1 MRDLT
6 AQVTSSLLQFPEVTV
21 QALGEDEIT
30 LESVLRGK
38 FAGGRNGLAYLACGP
53 QLEVVNSITGERLSA
68 YRFNGVNEHPP
79 TVLVVKEFSWQKRTG
94 LLVGLEEAEGS
105 VLCLYDL
112 GVSRVVKA
120 VVLPGRVTAIEP
132 IINHGGARVSTQHLH
147 QSLRWL
153 FGVAGAGYTFYQLLS
168 PSGAAVTTLC
178 YISRSNQLVVGF
190 SDGYLSLWN
199 MKTLKK
205 EYHFQLEGGRIP
217 VYAVTFQEPE
227 NDPRNCCYL
236 WAVQSTQES
245 EGDVVSLHLLQLAFG
260 DRKRLASGQIMYE
273 GLEYCEERYSL
284 DLTGGVFSLRGQT
297 SNTKLLSCQT
307 IEKFRS
313 HIDREDGVNEV
324 ISPDT
329 SVSVFSWQVNTYG
342 QGKPSTYL
350 GIFDINRW
358 YHAQM
363 PDSLRLANGDSSCC
377 QQAPSV
383 LSPVV
388 SPQLCGDK
396 TLHFLKKSGSSLNE
410 AIPDNFNR
418 CLIAGLLSPRLIDVQ
433 PSSLSQ
439 EEQLEAI
446 LSAAVQ
452 TSSLGL
458 LTGCIKQWTAE
469 EQPNSAAN
477 LRFVLE
483 WTWNKV
489 IYTKD
494 EFDRMYFIKL
504 LELRTSSLLHV
515 DDDMQLSRPFY
526 NYPLIQSYCTGH
538 RQKLERLSRGKWN
551 ADCLMIDGLLSQLG
565 DQVEKLWRRDEGGT
579 GKYPPASLHALLDL
593 YLLQNIEE
601 TYKHA
606 ISSLALLFHPATIKT
621 MSWQHM
627 KIIQALMCQGEHR
640 QALRYIQ
647 MMKPS
652 MSSSS
657 EVALHLTVLLFN
669 RCMVEA
675 WSLLRQHSTRLNV
688 EELLKHMY
696 EVCQEMGLMEDLLK
710 LPFTDTEQECLEK
723 FLQTSAGIQ
732 NHEFLLVH
740 HLQRAN
746 YIPALQLNQSLKV
759 NLMNDRDPRL
769 RERSV
774 ARNSILDQYGK
785 ILPRVQRKLAV
796 ERAKPYHLSSSI
808 LREVSRPK
816 PLSTVAKQTTA
827 GNVLTRATFINNVLS
842 KIGEVWVGNEQK
854 SDFSQYDSPR
864 IEEPPPMALP
874 FPDTELPDPFVGT
887 PVTKSSRK
895 SSSPLQSNS
904 RSPILHTNISRA
916 SELNL
921 LETPLVVK
929 RAKALAT
936 SSAASGFPGFTL
948 QSILRSSL
956 RTTPIATPSASS
968 GRSITPPLR
977 AKEPRISFR
986 EENATSKWTAGML
999 GDDKTKPLVASSE
1012 HNLGVQMEDTWSKD
1026 RDKVSPF
1033 TLICPEEDPAEM
1045 NESSKGIAGDVL
1057 EKMEVS
1063 KETSNFS
1070 ARSDQTTLEYH
1081 DARSPGDFEDDVIFI
1096 TSKPANS
1103 SDEGVAIIQEEMEAE
1118 GSEVVKSEPL
1128 QLEQQT
1134 SSELEKQT
1142 GFLERT
1148 EIACPTLPEEDML
1161 VLNRL
1166 SIFQVA
1172 GVSTCLSAGERVSIN
1187 TILSIYAA
1195 VKMSP
1200 TCAAFYVRQLEV
1212 RNLLGKKSLS
1222 AVISILHSED
1232 IPSTHSE
1239 NQLQEERVEDLHE
1252 DQKSEEAAIEEN
1264 VLFLQEKTSTSK
1276 SPPETKEVNIIEDG
1290 TSDVQASEETA
1301 ETPPFNEQYPSGTLK
1316 LQYNF
1321 DAIKQ
1326 QFTCDLPDT
1335 KDTDECDAAEG
1346 DGELFMSES
1355 NFTLI
1360 LEGEEGETET
1370 GDPTLDMST
1379 KPVSTKTEDKHMNH
1393 VGNIDNQENITN
1405 SVPTVT
1411 SDQESQNIAEPFPYV
1426 PEPVKV
1432 AIAENLLDVIK
1443 DTRSKEFIS
1452 EVVEQSVHESIPL
1465 MSKMV
1470 TSSQKS
1476 IKTPL
1481 TTGQE
1486 ANADNA
1492 SVCQVDYVV
1501 TPKRPRGRKRKNL
1514 NIPST
1519 DAQQLS
1525 NAGRP
1530 DLLGP
1535 CTLRRSARRTK
1546 ETSAIHEGSHLDSDG
1561 NSQDQQISQ
1570 IPDTPR
1576 RGSRKTRGNHLE
1588 TSDNVHSIG
1597 QSLQMV
1603 GTPRRRLRRTREPA
1617 SVLSEQANEEIPLAE
1632 EAIKLSAT
1640 SKRTGR
1646 GAKHS
1651 IGDQENSQLFTD
1663 HKVKMAVSPSKSGRK
1678 LKSVSLQLTEN
1689 IITDQ
1694 ETEPY
1699 EQQLPVPTRRG
1710 RRKKTSTSSEVS
1722 ENCELDTSKPSH
1734 HQMELKSS
1742 VTTRRNIR
1750 RRTLNLPA
1758 GTDSIPTLEDVHS
1771 EEREKMP
1778 DTPKRRATR
1787 VTPAKV
1793 EKTGTGKPTL
1803 EKTPVQPVEALAATR
1818 TSARAGHRNR
1828 KRQLQ
1833 SVSEESTEE
1842 EGLPQGT
1849 DCNPSLLVAD
1859 LTESRLD
1866 EMERTLAVHG
1876 TRVTRT
1882 RSSKIGMHQKL
1893 SLEENESFFFS
1904 PPLTKL
1910 TKKSKAEKAE
1920 HPVQLKDL
1928 DPELSSQFVF
1938 SPPLLRSR
1946 RKHVSSISRIVKELE
1961 LPIKDEDNKTV
1972 EFVGKQKV
1980 KRRRATKSKTQ
1991 KASKT
1996 TGKECSW
2003 SPPPVEI
2010 KFISPFGSPVDGTKS
2025 KQKETAETAEKTL
2038 RKNKKRLSN
2047 FPKPVREKDAC
2058 SRCVIS
2064 MNSSSTSIYDPKNPG
2079 HMKTFTF
2086 DLAYWSH
2093 SGFLKDKDGMLVSSG
2108 SNSRYAGQ
2116 REVFR
2121 DLGQGVLDNAWQ
2133 GYNAT
2138 LLAYGQ
2144 TGSGKSYSM
2153 IGYGA
2158 NRGIIPVV
2166 CEELFKPIQNQKN
2179 KQYQVTFSMLEIY
2192 NEQVID
2198 LLSEAK
2204 KPGGLKVREDQQQ
2217 GFYVDGLKLV
2227 PCDSYAQIERLMEQ
2241 GTKIRT
2247 TASTSMNATSS
2258 RSHMVITIQFKQIF
2272 LDEDI
2277 TKQSIINLVDLAGS
2291 ERQKSSGSEGDRL
2304 REGTRVNLSLTTLG
2318 NVISALAEVAM
2329 GKKVLHIPYRD
2340 SVLTKL
2346 LQSALGGNSRT
2357 IMIAA
2362 VSPADICY
2370 EETLSTLRYAE
2381 RTKKIKNKAVINASP
2396 MEKHIMDLKAE
2407 NNKLL
2412 SRLTGL
2418 GNSGKTVA
2426 DETKELQC
2434 LLAEN
2439 ELRIQTIQLTWE
2451 YRLEE
2456 ARKEWEQQYAAI
2468 TQDRV
2473 ILGSN
2478 SAYLYVGFP
2487 AERTNEDLVRYDY
2500 DFFQSELAAAEGFSV
2515 DKLGVVNHKDGKPD
2529 PSVLAVFHDYIKLMP
2544 LVAEANQ
2551 MSEELKKEL
2560 KLELK
2565 VKNLASSDSRGYDL
2579 QKEVIVKVT
2588 NKMTNQVWVWSKA
2601 KFINRKFLMEEVYQH
2616 FLDGE
2621 DVYVGQ
2627 DSDPFWDPVEVIHLG
2642 SAHIWLQSLAYCMK
2656 LEEQTEVLNSEGME
2670 EAILLINI
2678 VPCSSD
2684 GRAFGEDDMIIDPLE
2699 LLGRRID
2706 FQINILQCLGVK
2718 WLREVTERGI
2728 QIGYR
2733 VYDLLHSL
2741 HTKPVWKNM
2750 NAKIEETVHFSALS
2764 ASHEFL
2770 NYLQKNALIVDLWG
2784 LQEGCAEL
2792 DYSLQDMVTSEGTII
2807 VDNPKTVIAKDI
2819 GLGTAN
2825 QISELYLKLLKLEE
2839 ETELLRDINRALTE
2853 ENASL
2858 KDKLKKWETGHH
2870 ESKKLKSP
2878 NKRAIKMTKQ
2888 PLSSKEADQ
2897 MCNHRTSYDAEFA
2910 KALKVF
2916 YQNMNL
2922 VRGQFLKLKHSKP
2935 PEEDNLQVLRLFTER
2950 QSHML
2955 KDFGEQLESS
2965 ICRLKNDVAL
2975 IVKKK
2980 RESIA

>member
-38 FAGGRNGLAYLACGP
+38 FAGGRNGLACLACGP

-153 FGVAGAGYTFYQLLS
+153 FGVAAVVTDVGHILLIDLCLDDLSCSQNEIEASDLEVITGIPAEIPQIREAVTREGRHLCFQLLS

-284 DLTGGVFSLRGQT
+284 DLTGGIFSLRGQT
-297 SNTKLLSCQT
+297 SNTKLLGCQT

-313 HIDREDGVNEV
+313 HVDREDGVNEV

-363 PDSLRLANGDSSCC
+363 PDSLRPGEFLHNCPYFALWSLD
-377 QQAPSV
+377 A
-383 LSPVV
+383 VV
-388 SPQLCGDK
+388 SMTSPHHILDILVHERSLSRGVPPSYPPPEQFFNPSTYTFDATCLLNSGVVHMTCTGFQK
-396 TLHFLKKSGSSLNE
+396 ETLHFLKKSGSSLNE

-418 CLIAGLLSPRLIDVQ
+418 CLVAGLLSPRLIDVQ

-494 EFDRMYFIKL
+494 EFDRMCVPLFDGSCNFIDPQTIQSLQHCQL
-504 LELRTSSLLHV
+504 LLSNLSTVLNCFLTEAQELTERGFTDLTNKQVVTSLISQYAHVVIWFCRSSLLPE

-526 NYPLIQSYCTGH
+526 NYPLIQSYCSGH

-606 ISSLALLFHPATIKT
+606 ITIYLLLDIMHSFPNKTETSFDSFPAAFAIPWGLVRLVQGFWLLDHNDYESSLALLFHPATIKT

-640 QALRYIQ
+640 RALRYIQ

-759 NLMNDRDPRL
+759 NLMVSFRFF
-769 RERSV
+769 

-842 KIGEVWVGNEQK
+842 KIGEVWLLY
-854 SDFSQYDSPR
+854 QYPHLNLGRLLDLVVRPVPLCSPSF
-864 IEEPPPMALP
+864 ESNWQ
-874 FPDTELPDPFVGT
+874 T
-887 PVTKSSRK
+887 PCSASTSCTI
-895 SSSPLQSNS
+895 SSPLQSNS
-904 RSPILHTNISRA
+904 RSSILHTNISRA

-929 RAKALAT
+929 RAKVLAT

-956 RTTPIATPSASS
+956 RTTPVATPSASP

-986 EENATSKWTAGML
+986 EGNATSKWTAGV
-999 GDDKTKPLVASSE
+999 TSSE

-1026 RDKVSPF
+1026 RDKISPF
-1033 TLICPEEDPAEM
+1033 TLSCPEEDHAEM
-1045 NESSKGIAGDVL
+1045 NESSKGLAGDVL

-1096 TSKPANS
+1096 TSKPDNS
-1103 SDEGVAIIQEEMEAE
+1103 STEGVAIIQEEMEEE

-1128 QLEQQT
+1128 QFEQQ
-1134 SSELEKQT
+1134 SSS
-1142 GFLERT
+1142 
-1148 EIACPTLPEEDML
+1148 D
-1161 VLNRL
+1161 
-1166 SIFQVA
+1166 
-1172 GVSTCLSAGERVSIN
+1172 
-1187 TILSIYAA
+1187 IYAA

-1200 TCAAFYVRQLEV
+1200 TCAAFYARQPEV
-1212 RNLLGKKSLS
+1212 RNLLGEKSLS

-1239 NQLQEERVEDLHE
+1239 NQLQEKRGEDLHE
-1252 DQKSEEAAIEEN
+1252 DQKSEEASI
-1264 VLFLQEKTSTSK
+1264 
-1276 SPPETKEVNIIEDG
+1276 
-1290 TSDVQASEETA
+1290 

-1335 KDTDECDAAEG
+1335 KDTDECDSAEG

-1360 LEGEEGETET
+1360 LEGEEGESET
-1370 GDPTLDMST
+1370 GDPTTLDMST

-1405 SVPTVT
+1405 SVPTAT
-1411 SDQESQNIAEPFPYV
+1411 SDQESQNIAEAFPYV

-1443 DTRSKEFIS
+1443 DTRSKEFTS
-1452 EVVEQSVHESIPL
+1452 EV
-1465 MSKMV
+1465 
-1470 TSSQKS
+1470 
-1476 IKTPL
+1476 
-1481 TTGQE
+1481 
-1486 ANADNA
+1486 N
-1492 SVCQVDYVV
+1492 VCQVDYVV
-1501 TPKRPRGRKRKNL
+1501 TSKRPRGRKSKNL
-1514 NIPST
+1514 NISLT

-1525 NAGRP
+1525 NIGTP
-1530 DLLGP
+1530 DLLGL

-1546 ETSAIHEGSHLDSDG
+1546 ETYVIHEGSHLDSDG

-1597 QSLQMV
+1597 QSLQVV
-1603 GTPRRRLRRTREPA
+1603 GTPRRGLRRTREPV
-1617 SVLSEQANEEIPLAE
+1617 SVLSEQAKEEIPLAE
-1632 EAIKLSAT
+1632 EAVKLPAT

-1646 GAKHS
+1646 GAKS
-1651 IGDQENSQLFTD
+1651 SVGDQENSQLFTD
-1663 HKVKMAVSPSKSGRK
+1663 RKVKIAVSPSKSGRK

-1694 ETEPY
+1694 ETESY

-1742 VTTRRNIR
+1742 VTTRRNVR
-1750 RRTLNLPA
+1750 RRTLNLSA
-1758 GTDSIPTLEDVHS
+1758 GTDSIPTQEDIHS

-1793 EKTGTGKPTL
+1793 GKTGTGKPTL
-1803 EKTPVQPVEALAATR
+1803 EKTPVQPVEALATTR
-1818 TSARAGHRNR
+1818 TSGRAGHRNR

-1849 DCNPSLLVAD
+1849 DCNPSLLAAD

-1876 TRVTRT
+1876 TRITRT
-1882 RSSKIGMHQKL
+1882 RS
-1893 SLEENESFFFS
+1893 
-1904 PPLTKL
+1904 T
-1910 TKKSKAEKAE
+1910 EKAE

-1946 RKHVSSISRIVKELE
+1946 RKHVSSISRIVKELVSNICNYF
-1961 LPIKDEDNKTV
+1961 LSLGFAISYRTM
-1972 EFVGKQKV
+1972 
-1980 KRRRATKSKTQ
+1980 
-1991 KASKT
+1991 
-1996 TGKECSW
+1996 GKECSW

-2010 KFISPFGSPVDGTKS
+2010 KFISPFGSPVDGTKN

-2038 RKNKKRLSN
+2038 RKNRKRLSN
-2047 FPKPVREKDAC
+2047 FPKPVVRRK
-2058 SRCVIS
+2058 
-2064 MNSSSTSIYDPKNPG
+2064 
-2079 HMKTFTF
+2079 
-2086 DLAYWSH
+2086 
-2093 SGFLKDKDGMLVSSG
+2093 ML
-2108 SNSRYAGQ
+2108 
-2116 REVFR
+2116 
-2121 DLGQGVLDNAWQ
+2121 
-2133 GYNAT
+2133 
-2138 LLAYGQ
+2138 
-2144 TGSGKSYSM
+2144 
-2153 IGYGA
+2153 
-2158 NRGIIPVV
+2158 
-2166 CEELFKPIQNQKN
+2166 
-2179 KQYQVTFSMLEIY
+2179 
-2192 NEQVID
+2192 
-2198 LLSEAK
+2198 
-2204 KPGGLKVREDQQQ
+2204 
-2217 GFYVDGLKLV
+2217 
-2227 PCDSYAQIERLMEQ
+2227 
-2241 GTKIRT
+2241 
-2247 TASTSMNATSS
+2247 
-2258 RSHMVITIQFKQIF
+2258 
-2272 LDEDI
+2272 
-2277 TKQSIINLVDLAGS
+2277 
-2291 ERQKSSGSEGDRL
+2291 
-2304 REGTRVNLSLTTLG
+2304 
-2318 NVISALAEVAM
+2318 
-2329 GKKVLHIPYRD
+2329 
-2340 SVLTKL
+2340 
-2346 LQSALGGNSRT
+2346 
-2357 IMIAA
+2357 
-2362 VSPADICY
+2362 
-2370 EETLSTLRYAE
+2370 
-2381 RTKKIKNKAVINASP
+2381 
-2396 MEKHIMDLKAE
+2396 
-2407 NNKLL
+2407 
-2412 SRLTGL
+2412 
-2418 GNSGKTVA
+2418 
-2426 DETKELQC
+2426 
-2434 LLAEN
+2434 
-2439 ELRIQTIQLTWE
+2439 
-2451 YRLEE
+2451 
-2456 ARKEWEQQYAAI
+2456 
-2468 TQDRV
+2468 
-2473 ILGSN
+2473 
-2478 SAYLYVGFP
+2478 
-2487 AERTNEDLVRYDY
+2487 
-2500 DFFQSELAAAEGFSV
+2500 
-2515 DKLGVVNHKDGKPD
+2515 
-2529 PSVLAVFHDYIKLMP
+2529 
-2544 LVAEANQ
+2544 
-2551 MSEELKKEL
+2551 
-2560 KLELK
+2560 
-2565 VKNLASSDSRGYDL
+2565 
-2579 QKEVIVKVT
+2579 
-2588 NKMTNQVWVWSKA
+2588 
-2601 KFINRKFLMEEVYQH
+2601 
-2616 FLDGE
+2616 
-2621 DVYVGQ
+2621 
-2627 DSDPFWDPVEVIHLG
+2627 
-2642 SAHIWLQSLAYCMK
+2642 
-2656 LEEQTEVLNSEGME
+2656 
-2670 EAILLINI
+2670 
-2678 VPCSSD
+2678 
-2684 GRAFGEDDMIIDPLE
+2684 
-2699 LLGRRID
+2699 
-2706 FQINILQCLGVK
+2706 
-2718 WLREVTERGI
+2718 
-2728 QIGYR
+2728 
-2733 VYDLLHSL
+2733 
-2741 HTKPVWKNM
+2741 
-2750 NAKIEETVHFSALS
+2750 
-2764 ASHEFL
+2764 
-2770 NYLQKNALIVDLWG
+2770 
-2784 LQEGCAEL
+2784 
-2792 DYSLQDMVTSEGTII
+2792 
-2807 VDNPKTVIAKDI
+2807 
-2819 GLGTAN
+2819 
-2825 QISELYLKLLKLEE
+2825 
-2839 ETELLRDINRALTE
+2839 
-2853 ENASL
+2853 
-2858 KDKLKKWETGHH
+2858 
-2870 ESKKLKSP
+2870 
-2878 NKRAIKMTKQ
+2878 
-2888 PLSSKEADQ
+2888 
-2897 MCNHRTSYDAEFA
+2897 
-2910 KALKVF
+2910 
-2916 YQNMNL
+2916 
-2922 VRGQFLKLKHSKP
+2922 
-2935 PEEDNLQVLRLFTER
+2935 
-2950 QSHML
+2950 
-2955 KDFGEQLESS
+2955 
-2965 ICRLKNDVAL
+2965 
-2975 IVKKK
+2975 
-2980 RESIA
+2980 

>member
-38 FAGGRNGLAYLACGP
+38 FAGGRNGLACLACGP

-153 FGVAGAGYTFYQLLS
+153 FGVAAVVTDVGHILLIDLCLDDLSCSQNEIEASDLEVITGIPAEIPQIREAVTREGRHLCFQLLS

-284 DLTGGVFSLRGQT
+284 DLTGGIFSLRGQT
-297 SNTKLLSCQT
+297 SNTKLLGCQT

-313 HIDREDGVNEV
+313 HVDREDGVNEV

-363 PDSLRLANGDSSCC
+363 PDSLRPGEFLHNCPYFALWSLD
-377 QQAPSV
+377 A
-383 LSPVV
+383 VV
-388 SPQLCGDK
+388 SMTSPHHILDILVHERSLSRGVPPSYPPPEQFFNPSTYTFDATCLLNSGVVHMTCTGFQK
-396 TLHFLKKSGSSLNE
+396 ETLHFLKKSGSSLNE

-418 CLIAGLLSPRLIDVQ
+418 CLVAGLLSPRLIDVQ

-494 EFDRMYFIKL
+494 EFDRMCVPLFDGSCNFIDPQTIQSLQHCQL
-504 LELRTSSLLHV
+504 LLSNLSTVLNCFLTEAQELTERGFTDLTNKQVVTSLISQYAHVVIWFCRSSLLPE

-526 NYPLIQSYCTGH
+526 NYPLIQSYCSGH

-606 ISSLALLFHPATIKT
+606 ITIYLLLDIMHSFPNKTETSFDSFPAAFAIPWGLVRLVQGFWLLDHNDYESSLALLFHPATIKT

-640 QALRYIQ
+640 RALRYIQ

-854 SDFSQYDSPR
+854 SDFSQYDRLLDLVVRPVPLCSPSF
-864 IEEPPPMALP
+864 ESNWQ
-874 FPDTELPDPFVGT
+874 T
-887 PVTKSSRK
+887 PCSASTSCTI
-895 SSSPLQSNS
+895 SSPLQSNS
-904 RSPILHTNISRA
+904 RSSILHTNISRA

-929 RAKALAT
+929 RAKVLAT

-956 RTTPIATPSASS
+956 RTTPVATPSASP

-986 EENATSKWTAGML
+986 EGNSYRFLKAAEVLRT
-999 GDDKTKPLVASSE
+999 SSE

-1026 RDKVSPF
+1026 RDKISPF
-1033 TLICPEEDPAEM
+1033 TLSCPEEDHAEM
-1045 NESSKGIAGDVL
+1045 NESSKGLAGDVL

-1096 TSKPANS
+1096 TSKPDNS
-1103 SDEGVAIIQEEMEAE
+1103 STEGVAIIQEEMEEE

-1128 QLEQQT
+1128 QFEQQS
-1134 SSELEKQT
+1134 SSELEKPT
-1142 GFLERT
+1142 G
-1148 EIACPTLPEEDML
+1148 I
-1161 VLNRL
+1161 
-1166 SIFQVA
+1166 
-1172 GVSTCLSAGERVSIN
+1172 
-1187 TILSIYAA
+1187 IYAA

-1200 TCAAFYVRQLEV
+1200 TCAAFYARQPEV
-1212 RNLLGKKSLS
+1212 RNLLGEKSLS

-1239 NQLQEERVEDLHE
+1239 NQLQEKRGEDLHE
-1252 DQKSEEAAIEEN
+1252 DQKSEEASIEAN
-1264 VLFLQEKTSTSK
+1264 VLT
-1276 SPPETKEVNIIEDG
+1276 P
-1290 TSDVQASEETA
+1290 DVQAAEETA

-1335 KDTDECDAAEG
+1335 KDTDECDSAEG

-1360 LEGEEGETET
+1360 LEGEEGESET
-1370 GDPTLDMST
+1370 GDPTTLDMST

-1405 SVPTVT
+1405 SVPTAT
-1411 SDQESQNIAEPFPYV
+1411 SDQESQNIAEAFPYV

-1443 DTRSKEFIS
+1443 DTRSKEFTS
-1452 EVVEQSVHESIPL
+1452 EVVEQSVHENIPL
-1465 MSKMV
+1465 MSKKV

-1481 TTGQE
+1481 TAVQE

-1501 TPKRPRGRKRKNL
+1501 TSKRPRGRKSKNL
-1514 NIPST
+1514 NISLT

-1525 NAGRP
+1525 NIGTP
-1530 DLLGP
+1530 DLLGL

-1546 ETSAIHEGSHLDSDG
+1546 ETYVIHEGSHLDSDG

-1597 QSLQMV
+1597 QSLQVV
-1603 GTPRRRLRRTREPA
+1603 GTPRRGLRRTREPV
-1617 SVLSEQANEEIPLAE
+1617 SVLSEQAKEEIPLAE
-1632 EAIKLSAT
+1632 EAVKLPAT

-1646 GAKHS
+1646 GAKS
-1651 IGDQENSQLFTD
+1651 SVGDQENSQLFTD
-1663 HKVKMAVSPSKSGRK
+1663 RKVKIAVSPSKSGRK
-1678 LKSVSLQLTEN
+1678 LKS
-1689 IITDQ
+1689 
-1694 ETEPY
+1694 ETESY

-1742 VTTRRNIR
+1742 VTTRRNVR
-1750 RRTLNLPA
+1750 RRTLNLSA
-1758 GTDSIPTLEDVHS
+1758 GTDSIPTQEDIHS

-1793 EKTGTGKPTL
+1793 GKTGTGKPTL
-1803 EKTPVQPVEALAATR
+1803 EKTPVQPLYFY
-1818 TSARAGHRNR
+1818 
-1828 KRQLQ
+1828 
-1833 SVSEESTEE
+1833 
-1842 EGLPQGT
+1842 
-1849 DCNPSLLVAD
+1849 
-1859 LTESRLD
+1859 
-1866 EMERTLAVHG
+1866 
-1876 TRVTRT
+1876 
-1882 RSSKIGMHQKL
+1882 L
-1893 SLEENESFFFS
+1893 SLSFVFT
-1904 PPLTKL
+1904 LTVRFVVV
-1910 TKKSKAEKAE
+1910 AEKAE

-1946 RKHVSSISRIVKELE
+1946 RKHVSSISRIVKELVSNICNYF
-1961 LPIKDEDNKTV
+1961 LSLGFAISYRTM
-1972 EFVGKQKV
+1972 
-1980 KRRRATKSKTQ
+1980 
-1991 KASKT
+1991 
-1996 TGKECSW
+1996 GKECSW

-2010 KFISPFGSPVDGTKS
+2010 KFISPFGSPVDGTKN

-2038 RKNKKRLSN
+2038 RKNRKRLSN
-2047 FPKPVREKDAC
+2047 FPKPVVRRK
-2058 SRCVIS
+2058 
-2064 MNSSSTSIYDPKNPG
+2064 
-2079 HMKTFTF
+2079 
-2086 DLAYWSH
+2086 
-2093 SGFLKDKDGMLVSSG
+2093 ML
-2108 SNSRYAGQ
+2108 
-2116 REVFR
+2116 
-2121 DLGQGVLDNAWQ
+2121 
-2133 GYNAT
+2133 
-2138 LLAYGQ
+2138 
-2144 TGSGKSYSM
+2144 
-2153 IGYGA
+2153 
-2158 NRGIIPVV
+2158 
-2166 CEELFKPIQNQKN
+2166 
-2179 KQYQVTFSMLEIY
+2179 
-2192 NEQVID
+2192 
-2198 LLSEAK
+2198 
-2204 KPGGLKVREDQQQ
+2204 
-2217 GFYVDGLKLV
+2217 
-2227 PCDSYAQIERLMEQ
+2227 
-2241 GTKIRT
+2241 
-2247 TASTSMNATSS
+2247 
-2258 RSHMVITIQFKQIF
+2258 
-2272 LDEDI
+2272 
-2277 TKQSIINLVDLAGS
+2277 
-2291 ERQKSSGSEGDRL
+2291 
-2304 REGTRVNLSLTTLG
+2304 
-2318 NVISALAEVAM
+2318 
-2329 GKKVLHIPYRD
+2329 
-2340 SVLTKL
+2340 
-2346 LQSALGGNSRT
+2346 
-2357 IMIAA
+2357 
-2362 VSPADICY
+2362 
-2370 EETLSTLRYAE
+2370 
-2381 RTKKIKNKAVINASP
+2381 
-2396 MEKHIMDLKAE
+2396 
-2407 NNKLL
+2407 
-2412 SRLTGL
+2412 
-2418 GNSGKTVA
+2418 
-2426 DETKELQC
+2426 
-2434 LLAEN
+2434 
-2439 ELRIQTIQLTWE
+2439 
-2451 YRLEE
+2451 
-2456 ARKEWEQQYAAI
+2456 
-2468 TQDRV
+2468 
-2473 ILGSN
+2473 
-2478 SAYLYVGFP
+2478 
-2487 AERTNEDLVRYDY
+2487 
-2500 DFFQSELAAAEGFSV
+2500 
-2515 DKLGVVNHKDGKPD
+2515 
-2529 PSVLAVFHDYIKLMP
+2529 
-2544 LVAEANQ
+2544 
-2551 MSEELKKEL
+2551 
-2560 KLELK
+2560 
-2565 VKNLASSDSRGYDL
+2565 
-2579 QKEVIVKVT
+2579 
-2588 NKMTNQVWVWSKA
+2588 
-2601 KFINRKFLMEEVYQH
+2601 
-2616 FLDGE
+2616 
-2621 DVYVGQ
+2621 
-2627 DSDPFWDPVEVIHLG
+2627 
-2642 SAHIWLQSLAYCMK
+2642 
-2656 LEEQTEVLNSEGME
+2656 
-2670 EAILLINI
+2670 
-2678 VPCSSD
+2678 
-2684 GRAFGEDDMIIDPLE
+2684 
-2699 LLGRRID
+2699 
-2706 FQINILQCLGVK
+2706 
-2718 WLREVTERGI
+2718 
-2728 QIGYR
+2728 
-2733 VYDLLHSL
+2733 
-2741 HTKPVWKNM
+2741 
-2750 NAKIEETVHFSALS
+2750 
-2764 ASHEFL
+2764 
-2770 NYLQKNALIVDLWG
+2770 
-2784 LQEGCAEL
+2784 
-2792 DYSLQDMVTSEGTII
+2792 
-2807 VDNPKTVIAKDI
+2807 
-2819 GLGTAN
+2819 
-2825 QISELYLKLLKLEE
+2825 
-2839 ETELLRDINRALTE
+2839 
-2853 ENASL
+2853 
-2858 KDKLKKWETGHH
+2858 
-2870 ESKKLKSP
+2870 
-2878 NKRAIKMTKQ
+2878 
-2888 PLSSKEADQ
+2888 
-2897 MCNHRTSYDAEFA
+2897 
-2910 KALKVF
+2910 
-2916 YQNMNL
+2916 
-2922 VRGQFLKLKHSKP
+2922 
-2935 PEEDNLQVLRLFTER
+2935 
-2950 QSHML
+2950 
-2955 KDFGEQLESS
+2955 
-2965 ICRLKNDVAL
+2965 
-2975 IVKKK
+2975 
-2980 RESIA
+2980 

>member
-1 MRDLT
+1 MS
-6 AQVTSSLLQFPEVTV
+6 QVIS
-21 QALGEDEIT
+21 
-30 LESVLRGK
+30 
-38 FAGGRNGLAYLACGP
+38 YYH
-53 QLEVVNSITGERLSA
+53 LSWKTI
-68 YRFNGVNEHPP
+68 R
-79 TVLVVKEFSWQKRTG
+79 
-94 LLVGLEEAEGS
+94 
-105 VLCLYDL
+105 
-112 GVSRVVKA
+112 
-120 VVLPGRVTAIEP
+120 
-132 IINHGGARVSTQHLH
+132 
-147 QSLRWL
+147 
-153 FGVAGAGYTFYQLLS
+153 YQ
-168 PSGAAVTTLC
+168 
-178 YISRSNQLVVGF
+178 
-190 SDGYLSLWN
+190 
-199 MKTLKK
+199 
-205 EYHFQLEGGRIP
+205 
-217 VYAVTFQEPE
+217 
-227 NDPRNCCYL
+227 
-236 WAVQSTQES
+236 S

-284 DLTGGVFSLRGQT
+284 DLTGGIFSLRGQT
-297 SNTKLLSCQT
+297 SNTKLLGCQT

-313 HIDREDGVNEV
+313 HVDREDGVNEV

-363 PDSLRLANGDSSCC
+363 PDSLRPGEFLHNCPYFALWSLD
-377 QQAPSV
+377 A
-383 LSPVV
+383 VV
-388 SPQLCGDK
+388 SMTSPHHILDILVHERSLSRGVPPSYPPPEQFFNPSTYTFDATCLLNSGVVHMTCTGFQK
-396 TLHFLKKSGSSLNE
+396 ETLHFLKKSGSSLNE

-494 EFDRMYFIKL
+494 EFDRMCVPLFDGSCNFIDPQTIQSLQHCQL
-504 LELRTSSLLHV
+504 LLSNLSTVLNCFLTEAQELTERGFTDLTNKQVVTSLISQYAHVVIWFCRSSLLPEGL

-526 NYPLIQSYCTGH
+526 NYPLIQSYCSGH

-606 ISSLALLFHPATIKT
+606 ITIYLLLDIMHSFPNKTDTSFDSFPTAFAIPWGLVRLVQGFWLLDHNDYESSLALLFHPATIKT

-640 QALRYIQ
+640 RALRYIQ

-746 YIPALQLNQSLKV
+746 YITALQLNQSLKI

-796 ERAKPYHLSSSI
+796 ERAKPYHLPSSI

-864 IEEPPPMALP
+864 TEEPPPMALP

-895 SSSPLQSNS
+895 SSRLLDLVVRPVPLCSPSFESNWQTPCSASTSCTISSPLQSNS
-904 RSPILHTNISRA
+904 RSSILHMNISRA

-929 RAKALAT
+929 RAKVLAT

-956 RTTPIATPSASS
+956 RTTPVATPSASP

-986 EENATSKWTAGML
+986 EGNATSKWTAGML
-999 GDDKTKPLVASSE
+999 GDDKTKHLIASSE

-1026 RDKVSPF
+1026 RDKISPF
-1033 TLICPEEDPAEM
+1033 TLSCPEEDHAEM

-1096 TSKPANS
+1096 TSKPDNS
-1103 SDEGVAIIQEEMEAE
+1103 STEGVAIIQEVMEEE
-1118 GSEVVKSEPL
+1118 GSEVVKSDPL
-1128 QLEQQT
+1128 QFEQQS

-1142 GFLERT
+1142 GEEKDVTHVTRITSLWGNQSQAHLNQGDQHYGDGNTKGHIAKISGFLERT
-1148 EIACPTLPEEDML
+1148 EIECPTLPEEGML
-1161 VLNRL
+1161 LLNRL
-1166 SIFQVA
+1166 STFPVA
-1172 GVSTCLSAGERVSIN
+1172 GVSTCLSAGESETVTEES
-1187 TILSIYAA
+1187 
-1195 VKMSP
+1195 KMP
-1200 TCAAFYVRQLEV
+1200 
-1212 RNLLGKKSLS
+1212 SLS
-1222 AVISILHSED
+1222 EEKELPLTRSQALEASGADSESVISILHSED

-1239 NQLQEERVEDLHE
+1239 NQLQEKRGKDLHE
-1252 DQKSEEAAIEEN
+1252 DQKSEEASIEAN

-1276 SPPETKEVNIIEDG
+1276 SPPETKDVNIIEDG
-1290 TSDVQASEETA
+1290 TPDVQAAEETA

-1335 KDTDECDAAEG
+1335 KDTEECDLAEG

-1360 LEGEEGETET
+1360 LEGEEGESET
-1370 GDPTLDMST
+1370 GDPTTLDMST

-1405 SVPTVT
+1405 SVPTAT
-1411 SDQESQNIAEPFPYV
+1411 SDQESQNIAEAFPYV

-1443 DTRSKEFIS
+1443 DTRSKEFTS
-1452 EVVEQSVHESIPL
+1452 EVVEQSVHENIPL
-1465 MSKMV
+1465 MSKKV

-1481 TTGQE
+1481 TAVQE

-1501 TPKRPRGRKRKNL
+1501 TSKRPRGRKSKKL
-1514 NIPST
+1514 NISLT

-1525 NAGRP
+1525 NIGTP
-1530 DLLGP
+1530 DLLGL

-1546 ETSAIHEGSHLDSDG
+1546 ETYAIHEGSHLDSDG

-1597 QSLQMV
+1597 QSLQVV
-1603 GTPRRRLRRTREPA
+1603 GTPRRGLRRTREPA
-1617 SVLSEQANEEIPLAE
+1617 SVLSEQAKEEIPLAE
-1632 EAIKLSAT
+1632 EAIKLPAT

-1646 GAKHS
+1646 GAKS
-1651 IGDQENSQLFTD
+1651 SVGDQENSQLFTD
-1663 HKVKMAVSPSKSGRK
+1663 RKVKIAVSPSKSGRK

-1742 VTTRRNIR
+1742 VTTRRNVR
-1750 RRTLNLPA
+1750 RRTLNLSA
-1758 GTDSIPTLEDVHS
+1758 GTDSIPTQEDIHS

-1793 EKTGTGKPTL
+1793 GKTGTGKPTL
-1803 EKTPVQPVEALAATR
+1803 EKTPVQPVEALATTR
-1818 TSARAGHRNR
+1818 TSGRAGHRNR

-1849 DCNPSLLVAD
+1849 DCNPSLLAAD

-1876 TRVTRT
+1876 TRITRT

-1961 LPIKDEDNKTV
+1961 LPITEEDNKTV

-1980 KRRRATKSKTQ
+1980 KRRKATKSKTQ

-1996 TGKECSW
+1996 MGKECSW

-2010 KFISPFGSPVDGTKS
+2010 KFISPFGSPVDGTKN

-2038 RKNKKRLSN
+2038 RKNRKRLSN
-2047 FPKPVREKDAC
+2047 FPKPVVRRK
-2058 SRCVIS
+2058 
-2064 MNSSSTSIYDPKNPG
+2064 
-2079 HMKTFTF
+2079 
-2086 DLAYWSH
+2086 
-2093 SGFLKDKDGMLVSSG
+2093 ML
-2108 SNSRYAGQ
+2108 
-2116 REVFR
+2116 
-2121 DLGQGVLDNAWQ
+2121 
-2133 GYNAT
+2133 
-2138 LLAYGQ
+2138 
-2144 TGSGKSYSM
+2144 
-2153 IGYGA
+2153 
-2158 NRGIIPVV
+2158 
-2166 CEELFKPIQNQKN
+2166 
-2179 KQYQVTFSMLEIY
+2179 
-2192 NEQVID
+2192 
-2198 LLSEAK
+2198 
-2204 KPGGLKVREDQQQ
+2204 
-2217 GFYVDGLKLV
+2217 
-2227 PCDSYAQIERLMEQ
+2227 
-2241 GTKIRT
+2241 
-2247 TASTSMNATSS
+2247 
-2258 RSHMVITIQFKQIF
+2258 
-2272 LDEDI
+2272 
-2277 TKQSIINLVDLAGS
+2277 
-2291 ERQKSSGSEGDRL
+2291 
-2304 REGTRVNLSLTTLG
+2304 
-2318 NVISALAEVAM
+2318 
-2329 GKKVLHIPYRD
+2329 
-2340 SVLTKL
+2340 
-2346 LQSALGGNSRT
+2346 
-2357 IMIAA
+2357 
-2362 VSPADICY
+2362 
-2370 EETLSTLRYAE
+2370 
-2381 RTKKIKNKAVINASP
+2381 
-2396 MEKHIMDLKAE
+2396 
-2407 NNKLL
+2407 
-2412 SRLTGL
+2412 
-2418 GNSGKTVA
+2418 
-2426 DETKELQC
+2426 
-2434 LLAEN
+2434 
-2439 ELRIQTIQLTWE
+2439 
-2451 YRLEE
+2451 
-2456 ARKEWEQQYAAI
+2456 
-2468 TQDRV
+2468 
-2473 ILGSN
+2473 
-2478 SAYLYVGFP
+2478 
-2487 AERTNEDLVRYDY
+2487 
-2500 DFFQSELAAAEGFSV
+2500 
-2515 DKLGVVNHKDGKPD
+2515 
-2529 PSVLAVFHDYIKLMP
+2529 
-2544 LVAEANQ
+2544 
-2551 MSEELKKEL
+2551 
-2560 KLELK
+2560 
-2565 VKNLASSDSRGYDL
+2565 
-2579 QKEVIVKVT
+2579 
-2588 NKMTNQVWVWSKA
+2588 
-2601 KFINRKFLMEEVYQH
+2601 
-2616 FLDGE
+2616 
-2621 DVYVGQ
+2621 
-2627 DSDPFWDPVEVIHLG
+2627 
-2642 SAHIWLQSLAYCMK
+2642 
-2656 LEEQTEVLNSEGME
+2656 
-2670 EAILLINI
+2670 
-2678 VPCSSD
+2678 
-2684 GRAFGEDDMIIDPLE
+2684 
-2699 LLGRRID
+2699 
-2706 FQINILQCLGVK
+2706 
-2718 WLREVTERGI
+2718 
-2728 QIGYR
+2728 
-2733 VYDLLHSL
+2733 
-2741 HTKPVWKNM
+2741 
-2750 NAKIEETVHFSALS
+2750 
-2764 ASHEFL
+2764 
-2770 NYLQKNALIVDLWG
+2770 
-2784 LQEGCAEL
+2784 
-2792 DYSLQDMVTSEGTII
+2792 
-2807 VDNPKTVIAKDI
+2807 
-2819 GLGTAN
+2819 
-2825 QISELYLKLLKLEE
+2825 
-2839 ETELLRDINRALTE
+2839 
-2853 ENASL
+2853 
-2858 KDKLKKWETGHH
+2858 
-2870 ESKKLKSP
+2870 
-2878 NKRAIKMTKQ
+2878 
-2888 PLSSKEADQ
+2888 
-2897 MCNHRTSYDAEFA
+2897 
-2910 KALKVF
+2910 
-2916 YQNMNL
+2916 
-2922 VRGQFLKLKHSKP
+2922 
-2935 PEEDNLQVLRLFTER
+2935 
-2950 QSHML
+2950 
-2955 KDFGEQLESS
+2955 
-2965 ICRLKNDVAL
+2965 
-2975 IVKKK
+2975 
-2980 RESIA
+2980 

>member
-38 FAGGRNGLAYLACGP
+38 FAGGRNGLACLACGP

-153 FGVAGAGYTFYQLLS
+153 FGVAAVVTDVGHILLIDLCLDDLSCSQNEIEASDLEVITGIPAEIPQIREAVTREGRHLCFQLLS

-284 DLTGGVFSLRGQT
+284 DLTGGIFSLRGQT
-297 SNTKLLSCQT
+297 SNTKLLGCQT

-313 HIDREDGVNEV
+313 HVDREDGVNEV

-363 PDSLRLANGDSSCC
+363 PDSLRPGEFLHNCPYFALWSLD
-377 QQAPSV
+377 A
-383 LSPVV
+383 VV
-388 SPQLCGDK
+388 SMTSPHHILDILVHERSLSRGVPPSYPPPEQFFNPSTYTFDATCLLNSGVVHMTCTGFQK
-396 TLHFLKKSGSSLNE
+396 ETLHFLKKSGSSLNE

-418 CLIAGLLSPRLIDVQ
+418 CLVAGLLSPRLIDVQ

-494 EFDRMYFIKL
+494 EFDRMCVPLFDGSCNFIDPQTIQSLQHCQL
-504 LELRTSSLLHV
+504 LLSNLSTVLNCFLTEAQELTERGFTDLTNKQVVTSLISQYAHVVIWFCRSSLLPEGL

-526 NYPLIQSYCTGH
+526 NYPLIQSYCSGH

-606 ISSLALLFHPATIKT
+606 ITIYLLLDIMHSFPNKTETSFDSFPAAFAIPWGLVRLVQGFWLLDHNDYESSLALLFHPATIKT

-640 QALRYIQ
+640 RALRYIQ

-864 IEEPPPMALP
+864 TEEPPPMALP

-895 SSSPLQSNS
+895 SSRLLDLVVRPVPLCSPSFESNWQTPCSASTSCTISSPLQSNS
-904 RSPILHTNISRA
+904 RSSILHTNISRA

-929 RAKALAT
+929 RAKVLAT

-956 RTTPIATPSASS
+956 RTTPVATPSASP

-986 EENATSKWTAGML
+986 EGNATSKWTAGVSWATV
-999 GDDKTKPLVASSE
+999 DDKTKHIVASSE

-1026 RDKVSPF
+1026 RDKISPF
-1033 TLICPEEDPAEM
+1033 TLSCPEEDHAEM
-1045 NESSKGIAGDVL
+1045 NESSKGLAGDVL

-1096 TSKPANS
+1096 TSKPDNS
-1103 SDEGVAIIQEEMEAE
+1103 STEGVAIIQEEMEEE

-1128 QLEQQT
+1128 QFEQQS
-1134 SSELEKQT
+1134 SSELEKPT
-1142 GFLERT
+1142 GMCCHVT
-1148 EIACPTLPEEDML
+1148 N
-1161 VLNRL
+1161 VLKKHTYRK
-1166 SIFQVA
+1166 
-1172 GVSTCLSAGERVSIN
+1172 SIN

-1200 TCAAFYVRQLEV
+1200 TCAAFYARQPEV
-1212 RNLLGKKSLS
+1212 RNLLGEKSLS

-1239 NQLQEERVEDLHE
+1239 NQLQEKRGEDLHE
-1252 DQKSEEAAIEEN
+1252 DQKSEEASIEAN

-1276 SPPETKEVNIIEDG
+1276 SPPETKDVNVSELFAHFAKL
-1290 TSDVQASEETA
+1290 VQDRKTLGKPENLA

-1335 KDTDECDAAEG
+1335 KDTDECDSAEG

-1360 LEGEEGETET
+1360 LEGEEGESET
-1370 GDPTLDMST
+1370 GDPTTLDMST

-1405 SVPTVT
+1405 SVPTAT
-1411 SDQESQNIAEPFPYV
+1411 SDQESQNIAEAFPYV

-1443 DTRSKEFIS
+1443 DTRSKEFTS
-1452 EVVEQSVHESIPL
+1452 EVVEQSVHENIPL
-1465 MSKMV
+1465 MSKKV

-1481 TTGQE
+1481 TAVQE

-1501 TPKRPRGRKRKNL
+1501 TSKRPRGRKSKNL
-1514 NIPST
+1514 NISLT

-1525 NAGRP
+1525 NIGTP
-1530 DLLGP
+1530 DLLGL

-1546 ETSAIHEGSHLDSDG
+1546 ETYVIHEGSHLDSDG

-1597 QSLQMV
+1597 QSLQVV
-1603 GTPRRRLRRTREPA
+1603 GTPRRGLRRTREPV
-1617 SVLSEQANEEIPLAE
+1617 SVLSEQAKEEIPLAE
-1632 EAIKLSAT
+1632 EAVKLPAT

-1646 GAKHS
+1646 GAKS
-1651 IGDQENSQLFTD
+1651 SVGDQENSQLFTD
-1663 HKVKMAVSPSKSGRK
+1663 RKVKIAVSPSKSGRK

-1694 ETEPY
+1694 ETESY

-1742 VTTRRNIR
+1742 VTTRRNVR
-1750 RRTLNLPA
+1750 RRTLNLSA
-1758 GTDSIPTLEDVHS
+1758 GTDSIPTQEDIHS

-1793 EKTGTGKPTL
+1793 GKTGTGKPTL
-1803 EKTPVQPVEALAATR
+1803 EKTPVQPVEALATTR
-1818 TSARAGHRNR
+1818 TSGRAGHRNR

-1849 DCNPSLLVAD
+1849 DCNPSLLAAD

-1876 TRVTRT
+1876 TRITRT
-1882 RSSKIGMHQKL
+1882 RSSKMGMHQKL

-1946 RKHVSSISRIVKELE
+1946 RKHVSSISRIVKELV
-1961 LPIKDEDNKTV
+1961 K
-1972 EFVGKQKV
+1972 FVGKQKV
-1980 KRRRATKSKTQ
+1980 KRRKLGFAISYRTM
-1991 KASKT
+1991 
-1996 TGKECSW
+1996 GKECSW

-2010 KFISPFGSPVDGTKS
+2010 KFISPFGSPVDGTKN

-2038 RKNKKRLSN
+2038 RKNRKRLSN
-2047 FPKPVREKDAC
+2047 FPKPVVRRK
-2058 SRCVIS
+2058 
-2064 MNSSSTSIYDPKNPG
+2064 
-2079 HMKTFTF
+2079 
-2086 DLAYWSH
+2086 
-2093 SGFLKDKDGMLVSSG
+2093 ML
-2108 SNSRYAGQ
+2108 
-2116 REVFR
+2116 
-2121 DLGQGVLDNAWQ
+2121 
-2133 GYNAT
+2133 
-2138 LLAYGQ
+2138 
-2144 TGSGKSYSM
+2144 
-2153 IGYGA
+2153 
-2158 NRGIIPVV
+2158 
-2166 CEELFKPIQNQKN
+2166 
-2179 KQYQVTFSMLEIY
+2179 
-2192 NEQVID
+2192 
-2198 LLSEAK
+2198 
-2204 KPGGLKVREDQQQ
+2204 
-2217 GFYVDGLKLV
+2217 
-2227 PCDSYAQIERLMEQ
+2227 
-2241 GTKIRT
+2241 
-2247 TASTSMNATSS
+2247 
-2258 RSHMVITIQFKQIF
+2258 
-2272 LDEDI
+2272 
-2277 TKQSIINLVDLAGS
+2277 
-2291 ERQKSSGSEGDRL
+2291 
-2304 REGTRVNLSLTTLG
+2304 
-2318 NVISALAEVAM
+2318 
-2329 GKKVLHIPYRD
+2329 
-2340 SVLTKL
+2340 
-2346 LQSALGGNSRT
+2346 
-2357 IMIAA
+2357 
-2362 VSPADICY
+2362 
-2370 EETLSTLRYAE
+2370 
-2381 RTKKIKNKAVINASP
+2381 
-2396 MEKHIMDLKAE
+2396 
-2407 NNKLL
+2407 
-2412 SRLTGL
+2412 
-2418 GNSGKTVA
+2418 
-2426 DETKELQC
+2426 
-2434 LLAEN
+2434 
-2439 ELRIQTIQLTWE
+2439 
-2451 YRLEE
+2451 
-2456 ARKEWEQQYAAI
+2456 
-2468 TQDRV
+2468 
-2473 ILGSN
+2473 
-2478 SAYLYVGFP
+2478 
-2487 AERTNEDLVRYDY
+2487 
-2500 DFFQSELAAAEGFSV
+2500 
-2515 DKLGVVNHKDGKPD
+2515 
-2529 PSVLAVFHDYIKLMP
+2529 
-2544 LVAEANQ
+2544 
-2551 MSEELKKEL
+2551 
-2560 KLELK
+2560 
-2565 VKNLASSDSRGYDL
+2565 
-2579 QKEVIVKVT
+2579 
-2588 NKMTNQVWVWSKA
+2588 
-2601 KFINRKFLMEEVYQH
+2601 
-2616 FLDGE
+2616 
-2621 DVYVGQ
+2621 
-2627 DSDPFWDPVEVIHLG
+2627 
-2642 SAHIWLQSLAYCMK
+2642 
-2656 LEEQTEVLNSEGME
+2656 
-2670 EAILLINI
+2670 
-2678 VPCSSD
+2678 
-2684 GRAFGEDDMIIDPLE
+2684 
-2699 LLGRRID
+2699 
-2706 FQINILQCLGVK
+2706 
-2718 WLREVTERGI
+2718 
-2728 QIGYR
+2728 
-2733 VYDLLHSL
+2733 
-2741 HTKPVWKNM
+2741 
-2750 NAKIEETVHFSALS
+2750 
-2764 ASHEFL
+2764 
-2770 NYLQKNALIVDLWG
+2770 
-2784 LQEGCAEL
+2784 
-2792 DYSLQDMVTSEGTII
+2792 
-2807 VDNPKTVIAKDI
+2807 
-2819 GLGTAN
+2819 
-2825 QISELYLKLLKLEE
+2825 
-2839 ETELLRDINRALTE
+2839 
-2853 ENASL
+2853 
-2858 KDKLKKWETGHH
+2858 
-2870 ESKKLKSP
+2870 
-2878 NKRAIKMTKQ
+2878 
-2888 PLSSKEADQ
+2888 
-2897 MCNHRTSYDAEFA
+2897 
-2910 KALKVF
+2910 
-2916 YQNMNL
+2916 
-2922 VRGQFLKLKHSKP
+2922 
-2935 PEEDNLQVLRLFTER
+2935 
-2950 QSHML
+2950 
-2955 KDFGEQLESS
+2955 
-2965 ICRLKNDVAL
+2965 
-2975 IVKKK
+2975 
-2980 RESIA
+2980 

>member
-30 LESVLRGK
+30 LESVLRGR
-38 FAGGRNGLAYLACGP
+38 FAGGRNGLACLACGP

-68 YRFNGVNEHPP
+68 YRFNGVSEHPP
-79 TVLVVKEFSWQKRTG
+79 TILVVKEFSWQKRTG

-153 FGVAGAGYTFYQLLS
+153 FGVAAVVTDVGHILLIDLCLDDLSCSQNEIEASDLEVITGIPVEIPQIREAVTREGRHLCFQLLS

-205 EYHFQLEGGRIP
+205 EYHCQLEGGRIP

-260 DRKRLASGQIMYE
+260 DRKRLASGQITYE

-313 HIDREDGVNEV
+313 HVDREDGVNEV

-363 PDSLRLANGDSSCC
+363 PDSLRPGEFLHNCPYFALWSLD
-377 QQAPSV
+377 A
-383 LSPVV
+383 VV
-388 SPQLCGDK
+388 SMTSSHHILDILVHERSLSRGVPPSYPPPEQFFNPSTYTFDATCLLNSGVIHMTCTGFQK
-396 TLHFLKKSGSSLNE
+396 ETLHFLKKSGSFLNE

-494 EFDRMYFIKL
+494 EFDRMCVPLFDGSCNFIDPQTIQSLQHCQL
-504 LELRTSSLLHV
+504 LLSNLSTVLNCFLTEAQELTERGFTDLTNKQFVTSLISQYAHVVIWFCRSSLLPEGL

-526 NYPLIQSYCTGH
+526 NYPIIQSYCTGH

-551 ADCLMIDGLLSQLG
+551 ADCLMIDGLLSQFG

-606 ISSLALLFHPATIKT
+606 ITIYLLLDIMHSFPNKTETSFDSFPTAFAIPWGLVRLVQGFWLLDHNDYESSLALLFHPATIKT

-640 QALRYIQ
+640 RALRYIQ

-657 EVALHLTVLLFN
+657 EVALHLTVLLYN

-675 WSLLRQHSTRLNV
+675 WSLLQQHSTRLNV

-774 ARNSILDQYGK
+774 ARNSILDQFGK

-796 ERAKPYHLSSSI
+796 ERAKPYHLSSSV

-816 PLSTVAKQTTA
+816 PLSTVVKQTTA

-854 SDFSQYDSPR
+854 SDFSQYNSPR
-864 IEEPPPMALP
+864 TEEPPPMALP

-887 PVTKSSRK
+887 PVTKSSHK
-895 SSSPLQSNS
+895 SSRLLDLVVRPVPLCSPSFESNWQTPCRASTSCTISSPLQSNS
-904 RSPILHTNISRA
+904 WSTILHTNISRA
-916 SELNL
+916 SEFNL

-936 SSAASGFPGFTL
+936 SSAASGFPGITL

-956 RTTPIATPSASS
+956 RTTPLATPSASP

-977 AKEPRISFR
+977 AKELRISFR
-986 EENATSKWTAGML
+986 EENATSRWTAG
-999 GDDKTKPLVASSE
+999 VS
-1012 HNLGVQMEDTWSKD
+1012 WSTVGERKVMVESFLK
-1026 RDKVSPF
+1026 DKVSPF
-1033 TLICPEEDPAEM
+1033 TLTCPEEDHAEM
-1045 NESSKGIAGDVL
+1045 NESSEGIAGDVL

-1081 DARSPGDFEDDVIFI
+1081 DARSPDDLEDDVIFI

-1103 SDEGVAIIQEEMEAE
+1103 PAKDVAIIQEEMEEE

-1128 QLEQQT
+1128 QFEQQT

-1142 GFLERT
+1142 GM
-1148 EIACPTLPEEDML
+1148 C
-1161 VLNRL
+1161 
-1166 SIFQVA
+1166 
-1172 GVSTCLSAGERVSIN
+1172 CH
-1187 TILSIYAA
+1187 
-1195 VKMSP
+1195 VKF
-1200 TCAAFYVRQLEV
+1200 TR
-1212 RNLLGKKSLS
+1212 KKSLS

-1232 IPSTHSE
+1232 IPSTDSE
-1239 NQLQEERVEDLHE
+1239 NQLQEERSEDLHE

-1264 VLFLQEKTSTSK
+1264 VLFLQEKTFTSK
-1276 SPPETKEVNIIEDG
+1276 SLPETKELNV
-1290 TSDVQASEETA
+1290 SELFAHFTA
-1301 ETPPFNEQYPSGTLK
+1301 LFNEQYPSGTLK
-1316 LQYNF
+1316 LQYNC

-1326 QFTCDLPDT
+1326 QFTCDLPDS
-1335 KDTDECDAAEG
+1335 KDTNECDTAEG

-1360 LEGEEGETET
+1360 LEGEDGETET
-1370 GDPTLDMST
+1370 GDPTTLDMST

-1393 VGNIDNQENITN
+1393 VGTIDNQQNITN
-1405 SVPTVT
+1405 SVPAVT
-1411 SDQESQNIAEPFPYV
+1411 SDQESQNIADAFPYV

-1432 AIAENLLDVIK
+1432 ALAENLLDIIK
-1443 DTRSKEFIS
+1443 DTRSKEFTS

-1465 MSKMV
+1465 MSKKI
-1470 TSSQKS
+1470 TISQKS
-1476 IKTPL
+1476 IKAPL
-1481 TTGQE
+1481 TTVPE

-1492 SVCQVDYVV
+1492 SVCQVDHVV

-1525 NAGRP
+1525 NTGRP
-1530 DLLGP
+1530 DLLGL
-1535 CTLRRSARRTK
+1535 CTLRRSARRAK

-1561 NSQDQQISQ
+1561 NSQDPQIPQ
-1570 IPDTPR
+1570 IPDTPK
-1576 RGSRKTRGNHLE
+1576 RGPRKTRGNHLE

-1597 QSLQMV
+1597 QSLQMID
-1603 GTPRRRLRRTREPA
+1603 TPRRGLRRTREPA
-1617 SVLSEQANEEIPLAE
+1617 SVLPEQANEEIPLAE
-1632 EAIKLSAT
+1632 EAIKLPAT

-1646 GAKHS
+1646 GAKS
-1651 IGDQENSQLFTD
+1651 SVGNQENSQLFTV
-1663 HKVKMAVSPSKSGRK
+1663 HKVKMAVSPIKSGRK

-1694 ETEPY
+1694 ESEPY
-1699 EQQLPVPTRRG
+1699 GQQLPVPTRRG

-1742 VTTRRNIR
+1742 VTTRRNVS
-1750 RRTLNLPA
+1750 RRTLNLSA
-1758 GTDSIPTLEDVHS
+1758 GTDSIPTQEAIHS
-1771 EEREKMP
+1771 EETEKMP

-1787 VTPAKV
+1787 VTPAKA

-1803 EKTPVQPVEALAATR
+1803 QKTPVQPVEALGTTR
-1818 TSARAGHRNR
+1818 TS
-1828 KRQLQ
+1828 
-1833 SVSEESTEE
+1833 E
-1842 EGLPQGT
+1842 EGL
-1849 DCNPSLLVAD
+1849 
-1859 LTESRLD
+1859 LD

-1876 TRVTRT
+1876 TRITRT

-1910 TKKSKAEKAE
+1910 TKKSKAGKAE

-1946 RKHVSSISRIVKELE
+1946 RKHVSSISRIVKELV
-1961 LPIKDEDNKTV
+1961 KDNNTV

-1980 KRRRATKSKTQ
+1980 KRRRTTKSKTQ
-1991 KASKT
+1991 KAK
-1996 TGKECSW
+1996 CSW

-2010 KFISPFGSPVDGTKS
+2010 KFISPFGSPVCGTKT

-2047 FPKPVREKDAC
+2047 FPKPVVRRK
-2058 SRCVIS
+2058 
-2064 MNSSSTSIYDPKNPG
+2064 
-2079 HMKTFTF
+2079 
-2086 DLAYWSH
+2086 
-2093 SGFLKDKDGMLVSSG
+2093 ML
-2108 SNSRYAGQ
+2108 
-2116 REVFR
+2116 
-2121 DLGQGVLDNAWQ
+2121 
-2133 GYNAT
+2133 
-2138 LLAYGQ
+2138 
-2144 TGSGKSYSM
+2144 
-2153 IGYGA
+2153 
-2158 NRGIIPVV
+2158 
-2166 CEELFKPIQNQKN
+2166 
-2179 KQYQVTFSMLEIY
+2179 
-2192 NEQVID
+2192 
-2198 LLSEAK
+2198 
-2204 KPGGLKVREDQQQ
+2204 
-2217 GFYVDGLKLV
+2217 
-2227 PCDSYAQIERLMEQ
+2227 
-2241 GTKIRT
+2241 
-2247 TASTSMNATSS
+2247 
-2258 RSHMVITIQFKQIF
+2258 
-2272 LDEDI
+2272 
-2277 TKQSIINLVDLAGS
+2277 
-2291 ERQKSSGSEGDRL
+2291 
-2304 REGTRVNLSLTTLG
+2304 
-2318 NVISALAEVAM
+2318 
-2329 GKKVLHIPYRD
+2329 
-2340 SVLTKL
+2340 
-2346 LQSALGGNSRT
+2346 
-2357 IMIAA
+2357 
-2362 VSPADICY
+2362 
-2370 EETLSTLRYAE
+2370 
-2381 RTKKIKNKAVINASP
+2381 
-2396 MEKHIMDLKAE
+2396 
-2407 NNKLL
+2407 
-2412 SRLTGL
+2412 
-2418 GNSGKTVA
+2418 
-2426 DETKELQC
+2426 
-2434 LLAEN
+2434 
-2439 ELRIQTIQLTWE
+2439 
-2451 YRLEE
+2451 
-2456 ARKEWEQQYAAI
+2456 
-2468 TQDRV
+2468 
-2473 ILGSN
+2473 
-2478 SAYLYVGFP
+2478 
-2487 AERTNEDLVRYDY
+2487 
-2500 DFFQSELAAAEGFSV
+2500 
-2515 DKLGVVNHKDGKPD
+2515 
-2529 PSVLAVFHDYIKLMP
+2529 
-2544 LVAEANQ
+2544 
-2551 MSEELKKEL
+2551 
-2560 KLELK
+2560 
-2565 VKNLASSDSRGYDL
+2565 
-2579 QKEVIVKVT
+2579 
-2588 NKMTNQVWVWSKA
+2588 
-2601 KFINRKFLMEEVYQH
+2601 
-2616 FLDGE
+2616 
-2621 DVYVGQ
+2621 
-2627 DSDPFWDPVEVIHLG
+2627 
-2642 SAHIWLQSLAYCMK
+2642 
-2656 LEEQTEVLNSEGME
+2656 
-2670 EAILLINI
+2670 
-2678 VPCSSD
+2678 
-2684 GRAFGEDDMIIDPLE
+2684 
-2699 LLGRRID
+2699 
-2706 FQINILQCLGVK
+2706 
-2718 WLREVTERGI
+2718 
-2728 QIGYR
+2728 
-2733 VYDLLHSL
+2733 
-2741 HTKPVWKNM
+2741 
-2750 NAKIEETVHFSALS
+2750 
-2764 ASHEFL
+2764 
-2770 NYLQKNALIVDLWG
+2770 
-2784 LQEGCAEL
+2784 
-2792 DYSLQDMVTSEGTII
+2792 
-2807 VDNPKTVIAKDI
+2807 
-2819 GLGTAN
+2819 
-2825 QISELYLKLLKLEE
+2825 
-2839 ETELLRDINRALTE
+2839 
-2853 ENASL
+2853 
-2858 KDKLKKWETGHH
+2858 
-2870 ESKKLKSP
+2870 
-2878 NKRAIKMTKQ
+2878 
-2888 PLSSKEADQ
+2888 
-2897 MCNHRTSYDAEFA
+2897 
-2910 KALKVF
+2910 
-2916 YQNMNL
+2916 
-2922 VRGQFLKLKHSKP
+2922 
-2935 PEEDNLQVLRLFTER
+2935 
-2950 QSHML
+2950 
-2955 KDFGEQLESS
+2955 
-2965 ICRLKNDVAL
+2965 
-2975 IVKKK
+2975 
-2980 RESIA
+2980 

>member
-38 FAGGRNGLAYLACGP
+38 FAGGRNGLACLACGP
-53 QLEVVNSITGERLSA
+53 QLEVVNSLTGERLSA

-153 FGVAGAGYTFYQLLS
+153 FGVAAVVTDVGHILLIDLCLDDLSCSQNEIEASDLEVITGIPVEIPQIREAVTREGRHLCFQLLS

-313 HIDREDGVNEV
+313 HADREDGMNEV

-363 PDSLRLANGDSSCC
+363 PDSLRPGEFLHNCPYFALWSLDT
-377 QQAPSV
+377 
-383 LSPVV
+383 VV
-388 SPQLCGDK
+388 SMTSPHHILDILVHDRSLSRGVPPSYPPPEQFFNPSTYTFDATCLLNSGVVHMTCTGFQK
-396 TLHFLKKSGSSLNE
+396 ETLHFLKKSGSFLNE

-494 EFDRMYFIKL
+494 EFDRMCVPLFDGSCNFIDPQTIQSLQHCQL
-504 LELRTSSLLHV
+504 LLSNLSTVLNCFLTEAQELTERGFTDLTNKQVVTSLISQYAHVVIWFCRSSLLPEGL

-526 NYPLIQSYCTGH
+526 NYPVIQSYCTGH

-551 ADCLMIDGLLSQLG
+551 ADCLMIDGLLSQFG

-579 GKYPPASLHALLDL
+579 GKYPPVSLHALLDL

-606 ISSLALLFHPATIKT
+606 ITIYLLLDIMHSFPNKTETSFDSFPTAFAIPWGLVRLVQGFWLLDHNDYESSLALLFHPATIKT

-640 QALRYIQ
+640 RALRYIQ

-657 EVALHLTVLLFN
+657 EVSLHLTVLLYN

-675 WSLLRQHSTRLNV
+675 WSLLQQHSTRLNV

-723 FLQTSAGIQ
+723 FLQSSAGIQ

-827 GNVLTRATFINNVLS
+827 GNVLTRAAFINNVLS

-854 SDFSQYDSPR
+854 SDFSQYNSPR
-864 IEEPPPMALP
+864 TEEPPPMALP

-887 PVTKSSRK
+887 PVTKSSHK
-895 SSSPLQSNS
+895 SSRLLDLVVRPVPLCSPSFESNWQTPCRASTSCTISSPLQSNS
-904 RSPILHTNISRA
+904 RSAILHTNISRA
-916 SELNL
+916 SEFNL

-929 RAKALAT
+929 KAKALAT
-936 SSAASGFPGFTL
+936 SSAASGFPGITL

-956 RTTPIATPSASS
+956 RTTPLATPSASP

-977 AKEPRISFR
+977 AKELRISFR
-986 EENATSKWTAGML
+986 EENATSRWTAGML
-999 GDDKTKPLVASSE
+999 GDDKTKHLVASSE
-1012 HNLGVQMEDTWSKD
+1012 HNLGVQVEDTWSKD
-1026 RDKVSPF
+1026 RDKIPPF
-1033 TLICPEEDPAEM
+1033 TLTCPEEDHAEM
-1045 NESSKGIAGDVL
+1045 NESSEGIAGDVL

-1081 DARSPGDFEDDVIFI
+1081 DARSPDDLEDDVIFI

-1103 SDEGVAIIQEEMEAE
+1103 STRDGAIIQEEMEEE

-1128 QLEQQT
+1128 QFEQQT

-1142 GFLERT
+1142 GFLEKK
-1148 EIACPTLPEEDML
+1148 EIECPTLPEEGML
-1161 VLNRL
+1161 VLNHL
-1166 SIFQVA
+1166 STFQVA
-1172 GVSTCLSAGERVSIN
+1172 GVSTCSSTGESETATKESKI
-1187 TILSIYAA
+1187 S
-1195 VKMSP
+1195 
-1200 TCAAFYVRQLEV
+1200 
-1212 RNLLGKKSLS
+1212 SLS
-1222 AVISILHSED
+1222 EEKELPLSRSQALEAPGADSKSVISILHSED

-1239 NQLQEERVEDLHE
+1239 NQLQEERGEDLHE

-1264 VLFLQEKTSTSK
+1264 VLFLQEKTFTSK

-1290 TSDVQASEETA
+1290 TPDVQASEEIA
-1301 ETPPFNEQYPSGTLK
+1301 ERTPFNEQYPSGTLK

-1326 QFTCDLPDT
+1326 QFNYDLPDT
-1335 KDTDECDAAEG
+1335 KDTDECDTAEG

-1360 LEGEEGETET
+1360 LEGEDGETET
-1370 GDPTLDMST
+1370 GDPTTLDMSI
-1379 KPVSTKTEDKHMNH
+1379 KPVSTKTEDTLMNH
-1393 VGNIDNQENITN
+1393 VGTIDNQENITN

-1411 SDQESQNIAEPFPYV
+1411 SDQDSQNIAEAFPCV

-1432 AIAENLLDVIK
+1432 ALAENLLDIIK
-1443 DTRSKEFIS
+1443 DTRSKEFTS

-1465 MSKMV
+1465 MSKKV
-1470 TSSQKS
+1470 TISQKS
-1476 IKTPL
+1476 VKTPL
-1481 TTGQE
+1481 TTVPE

-1492 SVCQVDYVV
+1492 SVCQVDHVV
-1501 TPKRPRGRKRKNL
+1501 TPKRPRGRKSKNL
-1514 NIPST
+1514 SIPST

-1525 NAGRP
+1525 NTGRP
-1530 DLLGP
+1530 DLLGL

-1546 ETSAIHEGSHLDSDG
+1546 ETSATHEGSHLDSDR
-1561 NSQDQQISQ
+1561 NSQDPQ
-1570 IPDTPR
+1570 IPQILDTPR
-1576 RGSRKTRGNHLE
+1576 RGPRKTRGNHLE

-1597 QSLQMV
+1597 QSLQVV
-1603 GTPRRRLRRTREPA
+1603 GTPRRGLRRTREPA
-1617 SVLSEQANEEIPLAE
+1617 SVLPEQANEEIPLAE
-1632 EAIKLSAT
+1632 ETIKLPAT
-1640 SKRTGR
+1640 AKRTGR
-1646 GAKHS
+1646 GAKS
-1651 IGDQENSQLFTD
+1651 SVGNQENSQLFTV
-1663 HKVKMAVSPSKSGRK
+1663 HKVKMAVSRIKSGRK

-1689 IITDQ
+1689 IITDL
-1694 ETEPY
+1694 ESEPY
-1699 EQQLPVPTRRG
+1699 DQQLPVPTRRG

-1742 VTTRRNIR
+1742 VTTRRNVR
-1750 RRTLNLPA
+1750 RRTLNLSA
-1758 GTDSIPTLEDVHS
+1758 GIDSIPTQEAIHS

-1803 EKTPVQPVEALAATR
+1803 EKTPVQPVEALATTR
-1818 TSARAGHRNR
+1818 TSARAGRRNR

-1842 EGLPQGT
+1842 EVLPQGT

-1876 TRVTRT
+1876 TRITRT
-1882 RSSKIGMHQKL
+1882 RSSKIGMRQKL

-1920 HPVQLKDL
+1920 HPVPVQLKDF

-1961 LPIKDEDNKTV
+1961 LPIKEEDNNTV
-1972 EFVGKQKV
+1972 EFVGRQKV
-1980 KRRRATKSKTQ
+1980 KRRRTTKSKTQ

-2010 KFISPFGSPVDGTKS
+2010 KFISPFGSPVSGTKS

-2047 FPKPVREKDAC
+2047 FPKPVVRRK
-2058 SRCVIS
+2058 
-2064 MNSSSTSIYDPKNPG
+2064 
-2079 HMKTFTF
+2079 
-2086 DLAYWSH
+2086 
-2093 SGFLKDKDGMLVSSG
+2093 ML
-2108 SNSRYAGQ
+2108 
-2116 REVFR
+2116 
-2121 DLGQGVLDNAWQ
+2121 
-2133 GYNAT
+2133 
-2138 LLAYGQ
+2138 
-2144 TGSGKSYSM
+2144 
-2153 IGYGA
+2153 
-2158 NRGIIPVV
+2158 
-2166 CEELFKPIQNQKN
+2166 
-2179 KQYQVTFSMLEIY
+2179 
-2192 NEQVID
+2192 
-2198 LLSEAK
+2198 
-2204 KPGGLKVREDQQQ
+2204 
-2217 GFYVDGLKLV
+2217 
-2227 PCDSYAQIERLMEQ
+2227 
-2241 GTKIRT
+2241 
-2247 TASTSMNATSS
+2247 
-2258 RSHMVITIQFKQIF
+2258 
-2272 LDEDI
+2272 
-2277 TKQSIINLVDLAGS
+2277 
-2291 ERQKSSGSEGDRL
+2291 
-2304 REGTRVNLSLTTLG
+2304 
-2318 NVISALAEVAM
+2318 
-2329 GKKVLHIPYRD
+2329 
-2340 SVLTKL
+2340 
-2346 LQSALGGNSRT
+2346 
-2357 IMIAA
+2357 
-2362 VSPADICY
+2362 
-2370 EETLSTLRYAE
+2370 
-2381 RTKKIKNKAVINASP
+2381 
-2396 MEKHIMDLKAE
+2396 
-2407 NNKLL
+2407 
-2412 SRLTGL
+2412 
-2418 GNSGKTVA
+2418 
-2426 DETKELQC
+2426 
-2434 LLAEN
+2434 
-2439 ELRIQTIQLTWE
+2439 
-2451 YRLEE
+2451 
-2456 ARKEWEQQYAAI
+2456 
-2468 TQDRV
+2468 
-2473 ILGSN
+2473 
-2478 SAYLYVGFP
+2478 
-2487 AERTNEDLVRYDY
+2487 
-2500 DFFQSELAAAEGFSV
+2500 
-2515 DKLGVVNHKDGKPD
+2515 
-2529 PSVLAVFHDYIKLMP
+2529 
-2544 LVAEANQ
+2544 
-2551 MSEELKKEL
+2551 
-2560 KLELK
+2560 
-2565 VKNLASSDSRGYDL
+2565 
-2579 QKEVIVKVT
+2579 
-2588 NKMTNQVWVWSKA
+2588 
-2601 KFINRKFLMEEVYQH
+2601 
-2616 FLDGE
+2616 
-2621 DVYVGQ
+2621 
-2627 DSDPFWDPVEVIHLG
+2627 
-2642 SAHIWLQSLAYCMK
+2642 
-2656 LEEQTEVLNSEGME
+2656 
-2670 EAILLINI
+2670 
-2678 VPCSSD
+2678 
-2684 GRAFGEDDMIIDPLE
+2684 
-2699 LLGRRID
+2699 
-2706 FQINILQCLGVK
+2706 
-2718 WLREVTERGI
+2718 
-2728 QIGYR
+2728 
-2733 VYDLLHSL
+2733 
-2741 HTKPVWKNM
+2741 
-2750 NAKIEETVHFSALS
+2750 
-2764 ASHEFL
+2764 
-2770 NYLQKNALIVDLWG
+2770 
-2784 LQEGCAEL
+2784 
-2792 DYSLQDMVTSEGTII
+2792 
-2807 VDNPKTVIAKDI
+2807 
-2819 GLGTAN
+2819 
-2825 QISELYLKLLKLEE
+2825 
-2839 ETELLRDINRALTE
+2839 
-2853 ENASL
+2853 
-2858 KDKLKKWETGHH
+2858 
-2870 ESKKLKSP
+2870 
-2878 NKRAIKMTKQ
+2878 
-2888 PLSSKEADQ
+2888 
-2897 MCNHRTSYDAEFA
+2897 
-2910 KALKVF
+2910 
-2916 YQNMNL
+2916 
-2922 VRGQFLKLKHSKP
+2922 
-2935 PEEDNLQVLRLFTER
+2935 
-2950 QSHML
+2950 
-2955 KDFGEQLESS
+2955 
-2965 ICRLKNDVAL
+2965 
-2975 IVKKK
+2975 
-2980 RESIA
+2980 

>member
-30 LESVLRGK
+30 LESVLRGR
-38 FAGGRNGLAYLACGP
+38 FAGGRNGLACLACGP

-68 YRFNGVNEHPP
+68 YRFNGVSEHPP
-79 TVLVVKEFSWQKRTG
+79 TILVVKEFSWQKRTG

-153 FGVAGAGYTFYQLLS
+153 FGVAAVVTDVGHILLIDLCLDDLSCSQNEIEASDLEVITGIPVEIPQIREAVTREGRHLCFQLLS

-205 EYHFQLEGGRIP
+205 EYHCQLEGGRIP

-260 DRKRLASGQIMYE
+260 DRKRLASGQITYE

-313 HIDREDGVNEV
+313 HVDREDGVNEV

-363 PDSLRLANGDSSCC
+363 PDSLRPGEFLHNCPYFALWSLD
-377 QQAPSV
+377 A
-383 LSPVV
+383 VV
-388 SPQLCGDK
+388 SMTSSHHILDILVHERSLSRGVPPSYPPPEQFFNPSTYTFDATCLLNSGVIHMTCTGFQK
-396 TLHFLKKSGSSLNE
+396 ETLHFLKKSGSFLNE

-494 EFDRMYFIKL
+494 EFDRMCVPLFDGSCNFIDPQTIQSLQHCQL
-504 LELRTSSLLHV
+504 LLSNLSTVLNCFLTEAQELTERGFTDLTNKQFVTSLISQYAHVVIWFCRSSLLPE

-526 NYPLIQSYCTGH
+526 NYPIIQSYCTGH

-551 ADCLMIDGLLSQLG
+551 ADCLMIDGLLSQFG

-606 ISSLALLFHPATIKT
+606 ITIYLLLDIMHSFPNKTETSFDSFPTAFAIPWGLVRLVQGFWLLDHNDYESSLALLFHPATIKT

-640 QALRYIQ
+640 RALRYIQ

-657 EVALHLTVLLFN
+657 EVALHLTVLLYN

-675 WSLLRQHSTRLNV
+675 WSLLQQHSTRLNV

-774 ARNSILDQYGK
+774 ARNSILDQFGK

-796 ERAKPYHLSSSI
+796 ERAKPYHLSSSV

-816 PLSTVAKQTTA
+816 PLSTVVKQTTA

-854 SDFSQYDSPR
+854 MPLSNQHDLFYPSDTFCTLVLLCPIDHPHSTKILLWLLYQYPHLNLGRLLDLVVRPVPLCSPSF
-864 IEEPPPMALP
+864 ESNWQ
-874 FPDTELPDPFVGT
+874 T
-887 PVTKSSRK
+887 PCRASTSCTI
-895 SSSPLQSNS
+895 SSPLQSNS
-904 RSPILHTNISRA
+904 WSTILHTNISRA
-916 SELNL
+916 SEFNL

-936 SSAASGFPGFTL
+936 SSAASGFPGITL

-956 RTTPIATPSASS
+956 RTTPLATPSASP

-977 AKEPRISFR
+977 AKELRISFR
-986 EENATSKWTAGML
+986 EENML
-999 GDDKTKPLVASSE
+999 GDDKTKHLLASSE

-1033 TLICPEEDPAEM
+1033 TLTCPEEDHAEM
-1045 NESSKGIAGDVL
+1045 NESSEGIAGDVL

-1081 DARSPGDFEDDVIFI
+1081 DARSPDDLEDDVIFI

-1103 SDEGVAIIQEEMEAE
+1103 PAKDVAIIQEEMEEE

-1128 QLEQQT
+1128 QFEQQT

-1142 GFLERT
+1142 G
-1148 EIACPTLPEEDML
+1148 
-1161 VLNRL
+1161 
-1166 SIFQVA
+1166 
-1172 GVSTCLSAGERVSIN
+1172 
-1187 TILSIYAA
+1187 
-1195 VKMSP
+1195 MS
-1200 TCAAFYVRQLEV
+1200 
-1212 RNLLGKKSLS
+1212 
-1222 AVISILHSED
+1222 VISILHSED
-1232 IPSTHSE
+1232 IPSTDSE
-1239 NQLQEERVEDLHE
+1239 NQLQEERSEDLHE

-1264 VLFLQEKTSTSK
+1264 VLFLQEKTFTSK
-1276 SPPETKEVNIIEDG
+1276 SLPETKELNV
-1290 TSDVQASEETA
+1290 SELFTA
-1301 ETPPFNEQYPSGTLK
+1301 LFNEQYPSGTLK
-1316 LQYNF
+1316 LQYNC

-1326 QFTCDLPDT
+1326 QFTCDLPDS
-1335 KDTDECDAAEG
+1335 KDTNECDTAEG

-1360 LEGEEGETET
+1360 LEGEDGETET
-1370 GDPTLDMST
+1370 GDPTTLDMST

-1393 VGNIDNQENITN
+1393 VGTIDNQQNITN
-1405 SVPTVT
+1405 SVPAVT
-1411 SDQESQNIAEPFPYV
+1411 SDQESQNIADAFPYV

-1432 AIAENLLDVIK
+1432 ALAENLLDIIK
-1443 DTRSKEFIS
+1443 DTRSKEFTS

-1465 MSKMV
+1465 MSKKI
-1470 TSSQKS
+1470 TISQKS
-1476 IKTPL
+1476 IKAPL
-1481 TTGQE
+1481 TTVPE

-1492 SVCQVDYVV
+1492 SVCQVDHVV

-1525 NAGRP
+1525 NTGRP
-1530 DLLGP
+1530 DLLGL
-1535 CTLRRSARRTK
+1535 CTLRRSARRAK

-1561 NSQDQQISQ
+1561 NSQDPQIPQ
-1570 IPDTPR
+1570 IPDTPK
-1576 RGSRKTRGNHLE
+1576 RGPRKTRGNHLE

-1597 QSLQMV
+1597 QSLQMID
-1603 GTPRRRLRRTREPA
+1603 TPRRGLRRTREPA
-1617 SVLSEQANEEIPLAE
+1617 SVLPEQANEEIPLAE
-1632 EAIKLSAT
+1632 EAIKLPAT

-1646 GAKHS
+1646 GAKS
-1651 IGDQENSQLFTD
+1651 SVGNQENSQLFTV
-1663 HKVKMAVSPSKSGRK
+1663 HKVKMAVSPIKSGRK

-1694 ETEPY
+1694 ESEPY
-1699 EQQLPVPTRRG
+1699 GQQLPVPTRRG

-1742 VTTRRNIR
+1742 VTTRRNVS
-1750 RRTLNLPA
+1750 RRTLNLSA
-1758 GTDSIPTLEDVHS
+1758 GTDSIPTQEAIHS
-1771 EEREKMP
+1771 EETEKMP

-1787 VTPAKV
+1787 VTPAKA

-1803 EKTPVQPVEALAATR
+1803 QKTPVQPVEALGTTR
-1818 TSARAGHRNR
+1818 TSARAGHKNR

-1849 DCNPSLLVAD
+1849 DYNPSLLVAD

-1876 TRVTRT
+1876 TRITRT

-1910 TKKSKAEKAE
+1910 TKKSK
-1920 HPVQLKDL
+1920 
-1928 DPELSSQFVF
+1928 
-1938 SPPLLRSR
+1938 
-1946 RKHVSSISRIVKELE
+1946 
-1961 LPIKDEDNKTV
+1961 
-1972 EFVGKQKV
+1972 
-1980 KRRRATKSKTQ
+1980 
-1991 KASKT
+1991 
-1996 TGKECSW
+1996 ECSW

-2010 KFISPFGSPVDGTKS
+2010 KFISPFGSPVCGTKT

-2047 FPKPVREKDAC
+2047 FPKPVVRRK
-2058 SRCVIS
+2058 
-2064 MNSSSTSIYDPKNPG
+2064 
-2079 HMKTFTF
+2079 
-2086 DLAYWSH
+2086 
-2093 SGFLKDKDGMLVSSG
+2093 ML
-2108 SNSRYAGQ
+2108 
-2116 REVFR
+2116 
-2121 DLGQGVLDNAWQ
+2121 
-2133 GYNAT
+2133 
-2138 LLAYGQ
+2138 
-2144 TGSGKSYSM
+2144 
-2153 IGYGA
+2153 
-2158 NRGIIPVV
+2158 
-2166 CEELFKPIQNQKN
+2166 
-2179 KQYQVTFSMLEIY
+2179 
-2192 NEQVID
+2192 
-2198 LLSEAK
+2198 
-2204 KPGGLKVREDQQQ
+2204 
-2217 GFYVDGLKLV
+2217 
-2227 PCDSYAQIERLMEQ
+2227 
-2241 GTKIRT
+2241 
-2247 TASTSMNATSS
+2247 
-2258 RSHMVITIQFKQIF
+2258 
-2272 LDEDI
+2272 
-2277 TKQSIINLVDLAGS
+2277 
-2291 ERQKSSGSEGDRL
+2291 
-2304 REGTRVNLSLTTLG
+2304 
-2318 NVISALAEVAM
+2318 
-2329 GKKVLHIPYRD
+2329 
-2340 SVLTKL
+2340 
-2346 LQSALGGNSRT
+2346 
-2357 IMIAA
+2357 
-2362 VSPADICY
+2362 
-2370 EETLSTLRYAE
+2370 
-2381 RTKKIKNKAVINASP
+2381 
-2396 MEKHIMDLKAE
+2396 
-2407 NNKLL
+2407 
-2412 SRLTGL
+2412 
-2418 GNSGKTVA
+2418 
-2426 DETKELQC
+2426 
-2434 LLAEN
+2434 
-2439 ELRIQTIQLTWE
+2439 
-2451 YRLEE
+2451 
-2456 ARKEWEQQYAAI
+2456 
-2468 TQDRV
+2468 
-2473 ILGSN
+2473 
-2478 SAYLYVGFP
+2478 
-2487 AERTNEDLVRYDY
+2487 
-2500 DFFQSELAAAEGFSV
+2500 
-2515 DKLGVVNHKDGKPD
+2515 
-2529 PSVLAVFHDYIKLMP
+2529 
-2544 LVAEANQ
+2544 
-2551 MSEELKKEL
+2551 
-2560 KLELK
+2560 
-2565 VKNLASSDSRGYDL
+2565 
-2579 QKEVIVKVT
+2579 
-2588 NKMTNQVWVWSKA
+2588 
-2601 KFINRKFLMEEVYQH
+2601 
-2616 FLDGE
+2616 
-2621 DVYVGQ
+2621 
-2627 DSDPFWDPVEVIHLG
+2627 
-2642 SAHIWLQSLAYCMK
+2642 
-2656 LEEQTEVLNSEGME
+2656 
-2670 EAILLINI
+2670 
-2678 VPCSSD
+2678 
-2684 GRAFGEDDMIIDPLE
+2684 
-2699 LLGRRID
+2699 
-2706 FQINILQCLGVK
+2706 
-2718 WLREVTERGI
+2718 
-2728 QIGYR
+2728 
-2733 VYDLLHSL
+2733 
-2741 HTKPVWKNM
+2741 
-2750 NAKIEETVHFSALS
+2750 
-2764 ASHEFL
+2764 
-2770 NYLQKNALIVDLWG
+2770 
-2784 LQEGCAEL
+2784 
-2792 DYSLQDMVTSEGTII
+2792 
-2807 VDNPKTVIAKDI
+2807 
-2819 GLGTAN
+2819 
-2825 QISELYLKLLKLEE
+2825 
-2839 ETELLRDINRALTE
+2839 
-2853 ENASL
+2853 
-2858 KDKLKKWETGHH
+2858 
-2870 ESKKLKSP
+2870 
-2878 NKRAIKMTKQ
+2878 
-2888 PLSSKEADQ
+2888 
-2897 MCNHRTSYDAEFA
+2897 
-2910 KALKVF
+2910 
-2916 YQNMNL
+2916 
-2922 VRGQFLKLKHSKP
+2922 
-2935 PEEDNLQVLRLFTER
+2935 
-2950 QSHML
+2950 
-2955 KDFGEQLESS
+2955 
-2965 ICRLKNDVAL
+2965 
-2975 IVKKK
+2975 
-2980 RESIA
+2980 

>member
-38 FAGGRNGLAYLACGP
+38 FAGGRNGLACLACGP

-153 FGVAGAGYTFYQLLS
+153 FGVAAVVTDVGHILLIDLCLDDLSCSQNEIEASDLEVITGIPAEIPQIREAVTREGRHLCFQLLS

-313 HIDREDGVNEV
+313 HVDREDGVNEV

-363 PDSLRLANGDSSCC
+363 PDSLRPGEFLHNCPYFALWSLD
-377 QQAPSV
+377 A
-383 LSPVV
+383 VV
-388 SPQLCGDK
+388 SMTSPHHILDILVHERSLSRGVPPSYPPPEQFFNPSTYTFDATCLLNSGVVHMTCTGFQK
-396 TLHFLKKSGSSLNE
+396 ETLHFLKKSGSSLNE

-494 EFDRMYFIKL
+494 EFDRMCVPLFDGSCNFIDPQTIQSLQHCQL
-504 LELRTSSLLHV
+504 LLSNLSTVLNCFLTEAQELTERGFTDLTNKQVVTSLISQYAHVVIWFCRSSLLPE

-606 ISSLALLFHPATIKT
+606 ITIYLLLDIMHSFPNKTETSFDSFPTAFAIPWGLVRLVQGFWLLDHNDYESSLALLFHPATIKT

-640 QALRYIQ
+640 RALRYIQ

-657 EVALHLTVLLFN
+657 EVALHLTVLLYN

-675 WSLLRQHSTRLNV
+675 WSLLQQHSTRLNV

-746 YIPALQLNQSLKV
+746 YIPALQLNQSLKTQT
-759 NLMNDRDPRL
+759 NS
-769 RERSV
+769 EKRSV

-796 ERAKPYHLSSSI
+796 ERAKPYHLSSSV

-864 IEEPPPMALP
+864 TEEPPPMALP

-887 PVTKSSRK
+887 PVTKSSHK
-895 SSSPLQSNS
+895 SSRLLDLVVRPVPLCSPSFESNWQTPCRASTSCTISSPLQSNS
-904 RSPILHTNISRA
+904 RSAILHTNISRA
-916 SELNL
+916 SEFNL

-936 SSAASGFPGFTL
+936 SSAASGFPGITL

-956 RTTPIATPSASS
+956 RTTPLATPSASP
-968 GRSITPPLR
+968 GRSVTPPLR

-986 EENATSKWTAGML
+986 EENPTSKWTAGVSWTTL
-999 GDDKTKPLVASSE
+999 LSK
-1012 HNLGVQMEDTWSKD
+1012 GVQLEDTWSKD
-1026 RDKVSPF
+1026 RDKISPF
-1033 TLICPEEDPAEM
+1033 TLSCPEEDHAEM
-1045 NESSKGIAGDVL
+1045 NESSERIAGDVL

-1081 DARSPGDFEDDVIFI
+1081 DARSPDDLEDDVIFI

-1103 SDEGVAIIQEEMEAE
+1103 SAEDVAILQEEMEEE

-1128 QLEQQT
+1128 QFEQQT
-1134 SSELEKQT
+1134 SSELEKHT
-1142 GFLERT
+1142 GM
-1148 EIACPTLPEEDML
+1148 C
-1161 VLNRL
+1161 
-1166 SIFQVA
+1166 
-1172 GVSTCLSAGERVSIN
+1172 CH
-1187 TILSIYAA
+1187 
-1195 VKMSP
+1195 VKF
-1200 TCAAFYVRQLEV
+1200 T
-1212 RNLLGKKSLS
+1212 GKKSLS

-1239 NQLQEERVEDLHE
+1239 NQLQEERSEDLHE

-1276 SPPETKEVNIIEDG
+1276 SPPETKEVN
-1290 TSDVQASEETA
+1290 VKETV
-1301 ETPPFNEQYPSGTLK
+1301 ETTPFNEQYPSGTLK

-1326 QFTCDLPDT
+1326 QFICDLPDT
-1335 KDTDECDAAEG
+1335 KDTDECDTAEG

-1360 LEGEEGETET
+1360 LEGEDGETET
-1370 GDPTLDMST
+1370 GDPTTLDIST
-1379 KPVSTKTEDKHMNH
+1379 KPVSTKTEDKNMNH
-1393 VGNIDNQENITN
+1393 VGTIDNQENVTN

-1411 SDQESQNIAEPFPYV
+1411 SDQESQNIAEAFPYV

-1432 AIAENLLDVIK
+1432 AIAENLLDIIK
-1443 DTRSKEFIS
+1443 DTRSKEFTS
-1452 EVVEQSVHESIPL
+1452 EIVEQSVHESIPL
-1465 MSKMV
+1465 MSKKV
-1470 TSSQKS
+1470 AISQKS

-1481 TTGQE
+1481 TT
-1486 ANADNA
+1486 
-1492 SVCQVDYVV
+1492 V
-1501 TPKRPRGRKRKNL
+1501 
-1514 NIPST
+1514 
-1519 DAQQLS
+1519 
-1525 NAGRP
+1525 
-1530 DLLGP
+1530 
-1535 CTLRRSARRTK
+1535 RSARRTK

-1576 RGSRKTRGNHLE
+1576 RRPRKTRGTHLE

-1603 GTPRRRLRRTREPA
+1603 GTPRRGLRRTREPA
-1617 SVLSEQANEEIPLAE
+1617 SVLSEQANEEIPLAGSLT
-1632 EAIKLSAT
+1632 ASSAT

-1646 GAKHS
+1646 GAKS
-1651 IGDQENSQLFTD
+1651 SAGNQENSQLFTD
-1663 HKVKMAVSPSKSGRK
+1663 HKVKMAVSPIKRGRK

-1694 ETEPY
+1694 ESEPY

-1710 RRKKTSTSSEVS
+1710 RRKKISTSSEVS

-1742 VTTRRNIR
+1742 VTTRRNVR
-1750 RRTLNLPA
+1750 RRTLNLSS
-1758 GTDSIPTLEDVHS
+1758 GTDSIPTQEAIHS

-1803 EKTPVQPVEALAATR
+1803 EKTPVQLVEALATTR

-1876 TRVTRT
+1876 TRITRT

-1910 TKKSKAEKAE
+1910 TKKS
-1920 HPVQLKDL
+1920 
-1928 DPELSSQFVF
+1928 
-1938 SPPLLRSR
+1938 
-1946 RKHVSSISRIVKELE
+1946 
-1961 LPIKDEDNKTV
+1961 
-1972 EFVGKQKV
+1972 
-1980 KRRRATKSKTQ
+1980 
-1991 KASKT
+1991 
-1996 TGKECSW
+1996 KECSW

-2038 RKNKKRLSN
+2038 QKNKKRLSN
-2047 FPKPVREKDAC
+2047 FPKPVVRRK
-2058 SRCVIS
+2058 
-2064 MNSSSTSIYDPKNPG
+2064 
-2079 HMKTFTF
+2079 
-2086 DLAYWSH
+2086 
-2093 SGFLKDKDGMLVSSG
+2093 ML
-2108 SNSRYAGQ
+2108 
-2116 REVFR
+2116 
-2121 DLGQGVLDNAWQ
+2121 
-2133 GYNAT
+2133 
-2138 LLAYGQ
+2138 
-2144 TGSGKSYSM
+2144 
-2153 IGYGA
+2153 
-2158 NRGIIPVV
+2158 
-2166 CEELFKPIQNQKN
+2166 
-2179 KQYQVTFSMLEIY
+2179 
-2192 NEQVID
+2192 
-2198 LLSEAK
+2198 
-2204 KPGGLKVREDQQQ
+2204 
-2217 GFYVDGLKLV
+2217 
-2227 PCDSYAQIERLMEQ
+2227 
-2241 GTKIRT
+2241 
-2247 TASTSMNATSS
+2247 
-2258 RSHMVITIQFKQIF
+2258 
-2272 LDEDI
+2272 
-2277 TKQSIINLVDLAGS
+2277 
-2291 ERQKSSGSEGDRL
+2291 
-2304 REGTRVNLSLTTLG
+2304 
-2318 NVISALAEVAM
+2318 
-2329 GKKVLHIPYRD
+2329 
-2340 SVLTKL
+2340 
-2346 LQSALGGNSRT
+2346 
-2357 IMIAA
+2357 
-2362 VSPADICY
+2362 
-2370 EETLSTLRYAE
+2370 
-2381 RTKKIKNKAVINASP
+2381 
-2396 MEKHIMDLKAE
+2396 
-2407 NNKLL
+2407 
-2412 SRLTGL
+2412 
-2418 GNSGKTVA
+2418 
-2426 DETKELQC
+2426 
-2434 LLAEN
+2434 
-2439 ELRIQTIQLTWE
+2439 
-2451 YRLEE
+2451 
-2456 ARKEWEQQYAAI
+2456 
-2468 TQDRV
+2468 
-2473 ILGSN
+2473 
-2478 SAYLYVGFP
+2478 
-2487 AERTNEDLVRYDY
+2487 
-2500 DFFQSELAAAEGFSV
+2500 
-2515 DKLGVVNHKDGKPD
+2515 
-2529 PSVLAVFHDYIKLMP
+2529 
-2544 LVAEANQ
+2544 
-2551 MSEELKKEL
+2551 
-2560 KLELK
+2560 
-2565 VKNLASSDSRGYDL
+2565 
-2579 QKEVIVKVT
+2579 
-2588 NKMTNQVWVWSKA
+2588 
-2601 KFINRKFLMEEVYQH
+2601 
-2616 FLDGE
+2616 
-2621 DVYVGQ
+2621 
-2627 DSDPFWDPVEVIHLG
+2627 
-2642 SAHIWLQSLAYCMK
+2642 
-2656 LEEQTEVLNSEGME
+2656 
-2670 EAILLINI
+2670 
-2678 VPCSSD
+2678 
-2684 GRAFGEDDMIIDPLE
+2684 
-2699 LLGRRID
+2699 
-2706 FQINILQCLGVK
+2706 
-2718 WLREVTERGI
+2718 
-2728 QIGYR
+2728 
-2733 VYDLLHSL
+2733 
-2741 HTKPVWKNM
+2741 
-2750 NAKIEETVHFSALS
+2750 
-2764 ASHEFL
+2764 
-2770 NYLQKNALIVDLWG
+2770 
-2784 LQEGCAEL
+2784 
-2792 DYSLQDMVTSEGTII
+2792 
-2807 VDNPKTVIAKDI
+2807 
-2819 GLGTAN
+2819 
-2825 QISELYLKLLKLEE
+2825 
-2839 ETELLRDINRALTE
+2839 
-2853 ENASL
+2853 
-2858 KDKLKKWETGHH
+2858 
-2870 ESKKLKSP
+2870 
-2878 NKRAIKMTKQ
+2878 
-2888 PLSSKEADQ
+2888 
-2897 MCNHRTSYDAEFA
+2897 
-2910 KALKVF
+2910 
-2916 YQNMNL
+2916 
-2922 VRGQFLKLKHSKP
+2922 
-2935 PEEDNLQVLRLFTER
+2935 
-2950 QSHML
+2950 
-2955 KDFGEQLESS
+2955 
-2965 ICRLKNDVAL
+2965 
-2975 IVKKK
+2975 
-2980 RESIA
+2980 